1 MAYKCNKM
9 VHKKM
14 QWCRY
19 IIILLL
25 SLLSIVTPARAT
37 NDPDSFDWMGTNIKN
52 LGSLFGCLEKPEFTS
67 VNMGSVTLSLAKPNE
82 WEPAQTT
89 VQTVQ
94 KDKAIK
100 FDWNTTGVQGNP
112 RKYLV
117 LYRIDPRFVKP
128 QIFLLTFNYAK
139 NAYETLGFPKFN
151 STDDPS
157 KNFAALSFDKMKDYV
172 DYLNFK
178 EREKINVKRGDVVN
192 ITLIKNNDFLEK
204 IENYAA
210 FINQDNNESVPS
222 ALYINNYK
230 DINFENKLIYASA
243 QSLCDVIDPNNS
255 NYCSGVGND
264 KRYLS
269 NYAGTDN
276 GKSTLIGRPVT
287 GIQLATITQ
296 KVINNCVD
304 GTNGLTNPLC
314 FYDKGRGMRIT
325 IGNQIIK
332 KEESSFFTSDFLD
345 KSFLY
350 YKSDVGGDLDFVT
363 EWQIQGMFVKL
374 DKPLMSNWVT
384 GFSASSF
391 KDYFNDNSK
400 VDLKAKF
407 LHFGQYI
414 MMVEVGNSDKAITV
428 EQQEKIEVEYLITE
442 NSTTPDPS
450 VTGTS
455 VKKEFLV
462 DASITGHL
470 WLRVKNPNPEVQGI
484 VIVKYANYT
493 GTTWFSDIV
502 YNGAVKPIKDQ
513 FHKLTANFYTKFAK
527 NSSFQRSARIAL
539 TLYVIIFGIMF
550 LIGAVQIT
558 AQEVINRVFKIII
571 IVTLLGENSWEFFNG
586 YLFNVFTEGT
596 DYLFSNVVGLTSSKN
611 NIFGF
616 IDPIFDK
623 YTNGR
628 IWGLLFIELLQIH
641 NGLTFVAV
649 MTIYSLILY
658 FRAVLEVIIGYVIA
672 FVGLSVMIGLAPFFI
687 IMILFEQTKSLFDNW
702 LSTLFNYMLQPTI
715 LLIFFLLIDQILTEQ
730 LLKIVVRACWD
741 KAFIPIKIGL
751 DLSHMGID
759 WSFSFSIPFLPGI
772 PFYTPQIL
780 DIKDMDTLLNS
791 SSTFLVIFTT
801 TLLFYSYC
809 LMSYGLVEYV
819 TIVIAQLTNVTPARQ
834 EGNPQEASNAT
845 KSIMHDMGAVAKPF
859 KEAAIAP
866 ARFIK
871 SKLIDQNYNSKKAP
885 EGADD
890 KKELPANKIFASRH
904 DGENSR
910 GGSGKNNN

>member
-1 MAYKCNKM
+1 MAYTCNKM

-14 QWCRY
+14 HWCRY

-37 NDPDSFDWMGTNIKN
+37 NDPDSFDWMNTNIES

-67 VNMGSVTLSLAKPNE
+67 VNMGSISLNLNKPNE
-82 WEPAQTT
+82 WKSAKTT
-89 VQTVQ
+89 VQ
-94 KDKAIK
+94 KGKAIK
-100 FDWNTTGVQGNP
+100 FDWNTTGIQGNP
-112 RKYLV
+112 RKYMV
-117 LYRIDPRFVKP
+117 IYRIDPRFAKP
-128 QIFLLTFNYAK
+128 QIFLLTYNYNLDK
-139 NAYETLGFPKFN
+139 NPYQILGFPKFN

-157 KNFAALSFDKMKDYV
+157 KNFAALSFGKMRDYV
-172 DYLNFK
+172 DYFAFK
-178 EREKINVKRGDVVN
+178 NRTKIKVNKGDVVN
-192 ITLIKNNDFLEK
+192 ITLIKKEVFLAEAELDK
-204 IENYAA
+204 YAL
-210 FINQDNNESVPS
+210 FLNQDNTGSVPSLPS
-222 ALYINNYK
+222 ALYINK
-230 DINFENKLIYASA
+230 DLENKLIYTSA
-243 QSLCDVIDPNNS
+243 QSFCEILDPNNS
-255 NYCSGVGND
+255 NGCSGEGSN
-264 KRYLS
+264 KKYLS
-269 NYAGTDN
+269 NYANIDN
-276 GKSTLIGRPVT
+276 GKSTLIGRPIT
-287 GIQLATITQ
+287 GIQLATMQ
-296 KVINNCVD
+296 KKINNCADSV
-304 GTNGLTNPLC
+304 NGLTTSLC
-314 FYDKGRGMRIT
+314 FYDQGRGMSIT
-325 IGNQIIK
+325 IGSQIIK
-332 KEESSFFTSDFLD
+332 KEESSFFASDSPD

-363 EWQIQGMFVKL
+363 NWQIQNMFAKL
-374 DKPLMSNWVT
+374 DKPLMNNWLT
-384 GFSASSF
+384 GFSSLSSF
-391 KDYFNDNSK
+391 NDYFNDKSK
-400 VDLKAKF
+400 VDLKANF

-414 MMVEVGNSDKAITV
+414 MKVEVGNGDKAITV
-428 EQQEKIEVEYLITE
+428 EQQQKIEVEYIIVE
-442 NSTTPDPS
+442 DSTTPAPS
-450 VTGTS
+450 VTGRLVS
-455 VKKEFLV
+455 KEMVV
-462 DASITGHL
+462 DASITGNL
-470 WLRVKNPNPEVQGI
+470 WLRVKNPNQEVRGS

-493 GTTWFSDIV
+493 GSTWFSDIV

-513 FHKLTANFYTKFAK
+513 FHKLTVNFYTKFAM
-527 NSSFQRSARIAL
+527 NSSFQRSARVAL

-558 AQEVINRVFKIII
+558 AQEVINRIIKIII

-596 DYLFSNVVGLTSSKN
+596 DYLFSNVVGLTSSKS

-658 FRAVLEVIIGYVIA
+658 FRAILEVIIGYIIA

-715 LLIFFLLIDQILTEQ
+715 LLVFFLLIDQIITEQ

-741 KAFIPIKIGL
+741 NAFIPIKIGL
-751 DLSHMGID
+751 DLSHLGID

-772 PFYTPQIL
+772 PFYTPQVL
-780 DIKDMDTLLNS
+780 DINNMDTLLNS
-791 SSTFLVIFTT
+791 SSTFLVIFTS

-834 EGNPQEASNAT
+834 EGNPQEASNPT

-859 KEAAIAP
+859 KEAATAP
-866 ARFIK
+866 ARYIK
-871 SKLIDQNYNSKKAP
+871 SKLIDQNYSTQKAP
-885 EGADD
+885 EPTDD
-890 KKELPANKIFASRH
+890 SKEPPVNKIFASRH
-904 DGENSR
+904 DGENN
-910 GGSGKNNN
+910 GGNSGEKK